1 MTAKVS
7 VSEVRNAL
15 RCPRLFAL
23 GRQLGREVSFPVG
36 ASGLGAAFH
45 RLADRLA
52 GGAAAPPA
60 HFAALP
66 ADASP
71 AAIEAG
77 LRRWLLDLLIGE
89 LRTDPAYASM
99 PSEVDDLAE
108 ALRQLASHLA
118 ALLGALPGPPAA
130 RLPALV
136 VASEQAVEAEIE
148 ESGVVVSGRL
158 DALYQTAEEGL
169 CIVEYKLTDERG
181 ADLDQAQV
189 ALYRALLRRQSG
201 VEARARVLRFG
212 PALAITSLPDAQADS
227 LVSRVL
233 LPLLRSMSAWIEQPD
248 NTPATE
254 RRDLCASCPVMQ
266 ACAERYP
273 TPLSARDQ
281 PPSRALHPRPDA
293 AGALRSTPLPLP
305 PLASTTDAA
314 GQEEATALA
323 ARLVKEMSRLGVSV
337 EILEKQVGARRIRL
351 GVRSAR
357 GALAKLDKAAPEFLV
372 QLGQQGGK
380 YDKTPHSRGFSV
392 PRHTS
397 RPVPLGPLLTA
408 ERAWLTERSGRFVV
422 GERLDGAPLLAD
434 LGHPATPHLL
444 IGGQAGSGKSWL
456 LRAIVAGLIQFH
468 GPEAIRLTLVDPKR
482 VSFSPAFRATIG
494 AHLEGPLLYDAE
506 DVLPLFE
513 QLVEEMERRYT
524 LFEVAGIEDLS
535 DYNAAVDAPR
545 RLPRHVILLDEFADL
560 MVDKARTRGFVH
572 AIDRLGA
579 KARAAGIHLVLATQR
594 PDKDTVPS
602 ALKANLGGKIALRV
616 ANQVNSRIILDQGGA
631 EELLGQGDLLADLGL
646 GIVRAQAAAAS

>member
-1 MTAKVS
+1 MNARVS

-23 GRQLGREVSFPVG
+23 GRLLGKEVSFPVG

-45 RLADRLA
+45 RLAERLA

-66 ADASP
+66 ADAGLP
-71 AAIEAG
+71 EIEEG

-89 LRTDPAYASM
+89 LDAEPAYSAM

-108 ALRQLASHLA
+108 ALRQLAAHLA
-118 ALLGALPGPPAA
+118 GLLGPLTGRPAG
-130 RLPALV
+130 RLPALL
-136 VASEQAVEAEIE
+136 VASEQAVEAAIE
-148 ESGVVVSGRL
+148 EPGVVVCGRL
-158 DALYQTAEEGL
+158 DALYQTAEDGL

-189 ALYRALLRRQSG
+189 ALYRALLRRESG

-212 PALAITSLPDAQADS
+212 PALAVTSLPDGQADA
-227 LVSRVL
+227 LVDRVL
-233 LPLLRSMSAWIEQPD
+233 LPLLRSISGWIEQPEAA
-248 NTPATE
+248 PATE

-273 TPLSARDQ
+273 APLAARDL
-281 PPSRALHPRPDA
+281 PPSRARHPRPDA
-293 AGALRSTPLPLP
+293 AGALRAAVLPLP
-305 PLASTTDAA
+305 APASVADAE

-323 ARLVKEMSRLGVSV
+323 ERLVKEMRRLGVSV

-357 GALAKLDKAAPEFLV
+357 GSLTRLDRVAPEFFV
-372 QLGQQGGK
+372 QLGQPGGK

-392 PRHTS
+392 PRTHP
-397 RPVPLGPLLTA
+397 RPVPLGPLLAA
-408 ERAWLTERSGRFVV
+408 EQAWLAERSGRFVI
-422 GERLDGAPLLAD
+422 GEGLDGLPLRAD

-468 GPEAIRLTLVDPKR
+468 GPESVRLTLVDPKR
-482 VSFSPAFRATIG
+482 VSFSPAFRGSIG
-494 AHLEGPLLYDAE
+494 AHLEGPVLYNIEDAM
-506 DVLPLFE
+506 PLFE
-513 QLVEEMERRYT
+513 QLVDEMERRYS
-524 LFEVAGIEDLS
+524 LFEVAGVEDLS
-535 DYNAAVDAPR
+535 DYNATVDEPR
-545 RLPRHVILLDEFADL
+545 RLPRHVVLLDEFADL
-560 MVDKARTRGFVH
+560 MADKLRAKGFVQ
-572 AIDRLGA
+572 AIARLGA
-579 KARAAGIHLVLATQR
+579 KARAAGVHLILATQQ
-594 PDKDTVPS
+594 PNKDTVPS

-646 GIVRAQAAAAS
+646 GLVRAQAAAAS